1 MEKILVIGCC
11 GAGKTTFSKALAA
24 KLGLPLVHLDALFWR
39 DNWQSASKEE
49 FDSLLHAELVKPRWI
64 IDGNY
69 NRTLLWRMR
78 HADTVIFL
86 DYPRLSSLCGV
97 IGRYFKNRG
106 RARADV
112 GGDCREKL
120 DLPFLKFV
128 WNFNKKYRK
137 YYRDLLGGAAGAD
150 TLILKN
156 RRQARRFLAGEAFET
171 ANGRGKMCIFDKKT

>member
-49 FDSLLHAELVKPRWI
+49 FDALLHAELVKPRWI

-112 GGDCREKL
+112 GGDCRESWIC
-120 DLPFLKFV
+120 PFSNSYGTSIKNTENITATFS
-128 WNFNKKYRK
+128 
-137 YYRDLLGGAAGAD
+137 AG
-150 TLILKN
+150 
-156 RRQARRFLAGEAFET
+156 RRERIRSF
-171 ANGRGKMCIFDKKT
+171 